1 MRELVILFTF
11 ILWAL
16 GAKTAEVLAQ
26 SNTSDVSIAS
36 DGKEINGT
44 AEEPVGKKNFPV
56 VLLIAGSGPTDR
68 NGNQPGMTNNSFKML
83 AHELVINGIGS
94 VRYDKRG
101 IAQSYYEGFSNASV
115 CFDDYV
121 ADAVNWINYLKENE
135 KYSRVYV
142 AGLSEGSL
150 IGMLA
155 ANQAGADGFISLNGP
170 GRPADEI
177 IIQQV
182 SRPGTPENVIEEVK
196 LLIDKIK
203 KGESPREI
211 PAYLMSLFNPDIQPY
226 LKSWFRFNPATE
238 VGKLT
243 VPVLII
249 QGENDIQVRT
259 EDADLLLRGN
269 QSAKKVI
276 ITGMNHILKNAEKDF
291 QLNYATY
298 NNPDLPVNSKLIEEL
313 VLFIQ

>member
-16 GAKTAEVLAQ
+16 GAKTAEVLAK
-26 SNTSDVSIAS
+26 SNTSDISIIS
-36 DGKEINGT
+36 EGVELKGT
-44 AEEPVGKKNFPV
+44 TEEPDSKKNFPV
-56 VLLIAGSGPTDR
+56 ILLIAGSGPTDR
-68 NGNQPGMTNNSFKML
+68 NGNQPGLTNNSFKML
-83 AHELVINGIGS
+83 AHELALNGIAS

-115 CFDDYV
+115 RFDHYV
-121 ADAVNWINYLKENE
+121 TDAVNWIKYLKENE
-135 KYSRVYV
+135 KYSKVYV

-155 ANQAGADGFISLNGP
+155 AEQAGADGFISLNGP

-177 IIQQV
+177 IMQQV

-196 LLIDKIK
+196 TLIAKVK
-203 KGESPREI
+203 AGETTREI
-211 PAYLMSLFNPDIQPY
+211 PPYLMNLFNPDIQPY
-226 LKSWFRFNPATE
+226 LKSWFRYNPATE
-238 VGKLT
+238 IGKLS

-249 QGENDIQVRT
+249 QGENDIQVKA
-259 EDADLLLRGN
+259 EDADILFNGN
-269 QSAKKVI
+269 QSAKKVLI
-276 ITGMNHILKNAEKDF
+276 PGMNHILKNAEKDF

-298 NNPDLPVNSKLIEEL
+298 NNPELPVNDELIREL
-313 VLFIQ
+313 VLFI